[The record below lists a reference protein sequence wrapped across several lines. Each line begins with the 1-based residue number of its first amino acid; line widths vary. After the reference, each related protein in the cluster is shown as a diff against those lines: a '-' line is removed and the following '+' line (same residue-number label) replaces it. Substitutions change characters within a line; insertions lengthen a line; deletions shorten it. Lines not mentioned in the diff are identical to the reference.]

1 MFMVYLR
8 AFRDNLQRYNLDK
21 LREYFEDYY
30 LKEERIKQWACWYR
44 AQMFDCEWILD
55 TNMHVEAW
63 HDILKSHIMGRK
75 KNIRIDKLL
84 KILRS
89 AETNYFWK
97 WTRIKVGIRVR
108 ADKRWLRMRGEDTS
122 PESVT
127 KSRCSV
133 DCTYLEKHDG
143 VLEYEDRSRLFKE
156 RMKQCLTDC
165 LDLIS
170 KKAVDAAR
178 LKRMVQQLTVTRNVL
193 RNAPDQVIAALQGPV
208 QERLETA
215 TADKRKAEY
224 VTVSG
229 KKPGKMLKQQRRFKK
244 RRTKTSGA
252 TSIKSLHKDVNRT
265 NVGLSMRFGAVGW
278 DSLRAPETFP
288 DTSELRLEL
297 SVIRKGSAMTLGGII
312 FLPVITGMVVPDS
325 GTSFGFEV
333 LNMRVGSVYV
343 DSAAGRAGVHRMH
356 YLYKLCTQRQISSR
370 RVQCSPDQVIGS
382 IAYRHIYFNTLHF
395 DKMTRRVDSILTDA
409 YTRKCKVVVTLL
421 SYT

>member
-8 AFRDNLQRYNLDK
+8 AFRDNLKRYNLDK
-21 LREYFEDYY
+21 LSEYFEDYY

-84 KILRS
+84 TILRS

-133 DCTYLEKHDG
+133 DCTYLENVDCTYLEKHDG

-170 KKAVDAAR
+170 KKAVDSAR

-193 RNAPDQVIAALQGPV
+193 RNAPDQVIAAKQGPV

-229 KKPGKMLKQQRRFKK
+229 KKQGK
-244 RRTKTSGA
+244 
-252 TSIKSLHKDVNRT
+252 
-265 NVGLSMRFGAVGW
+265 
-278 DSLRAPETFP
+278 
-288 DTSELRLEL
+288 
-297 SVIRKGSAMTLGGII
+297 
-312 FLPVITGMVVPDS
+312 
-325 GTSFGFEV
+325 
-333 LNMRVGSVYV
+333 
-343 DSAAGRAGVHRMH
+343 
-356 YLYKLCTQRQISSR
+356 C
-370 RVQCSPDQVIGS
+370 
-382 IAYRHIYFNTLHF
+382 
-395 DKMTRRVDSILTDA
+395 
-409 YTRKCKVVVTLL
+409 
-421 SYT
+421 

>member
-244 RRTKTSGA
+244 RRTKISGA

>member
-8 AFRDNLQRYNLDK
+8 AFRDNLKRYNLDK
-21 LREYFEDYY
+21 LSEYFEDYY

-108 ADKRWLRMRGEDTS
+108 ADERWLRMRGEDTS

-133 DCTYLEKHDG
+133 DCTYLEKYDG
-143 VLEYEDRSRLFKE
+143 VLEYEDRSTLFKE
-156 RMKQCLTDC
+156 RLKECLTDC
-165 LDLIS
+165 ADLIS
-170 KKAVDAAR
+170 QKAVDSAR
-178 LKRMVQQLTVTRNVL
+178 LKTMVQQLTVIRNVL
-193 RNAPDQVIAALQGPV
+193 RNAPVQVLPAVKGPA
-208 QERLETA
+208 QERLQT
-215 TADKRKAEY
+215 TDKRKAEY
-224 VTVSG
+224 VPVAG
-229 KKPGKMLKQQRRFKK
+229 KKQGKMLKQPRRFKK
-244 RRTKTSGA
+244 RRTKTTGA

-297 SVIRKGSAMTLGGII
+297 PVVRKGSTMTLGGII
-312 FLPVITGMVVPDS
+312 FLPVIAGMVVPDS

-343 DSAAGRAGVHRMH
+343 DSAAGRGGVHRMH
-356 YLYKLCTQRQISSR
+356 YLYKLSTQRQISSR
-370 RVQCSPDQVIGS
+370 RVQSSPDQVIGS
-382 IAYRHIYFNTLHF
+382 IAYRHMYFNTLHF
-395 DKMTRRVDSILTDA
+395 DKITHRVDSILTDA
-409 YTRKCKVVVTLL
+409 YTRKSKVLVTLL